1 MMKSTLAK
9 QLEGAVAI
17 GKVVV
22 KVALTQ
28 EIRPEDLMD
37 LSIIILEFPVSPLH
51 HHPNFCPFSH

>member
-9 QLEGAVAI
+9 LLEGAVAI

-22 KVALTQ
+22 QVALTQ
-28 EIRPEDLMD
+28 EIRPEDLD
-37 LSIIILEFPVSPLH
+37 LSIILEFPVSPLH